1 MANPQPQIPQQRI
14 RPPDTTHLLFFMES
28 QTWLEKI
35 RKGEWSLNKKDRQV
49 ANKDPVSDE
58 EPKPEE
64 EEEEDSDENMEDMEE
79 KPAKRKGPPSKRTV
93 QDELYWFGTEVAD
106 LEKESNRMIRESKNR
121 IPSQF
126 PRPTSEEMKREL
138 HRHVDQGV
146 LKEQISKRVQKG
158 GAMIEIAPE
167 VDAIM
172 SLALQNRM
180 RHLLEKLVFQSKK
193 RQDLA
198 RRLPNVNVINDMGT
212 YLANCRT
219 RAQEV
224 QQAADSK
231 EERLKQER
239 QVLEAK
245 KTFEPL
251 TLEDMNRRRRIERE
265 LAQEVSKIKAKSEDD
280 LALSMIGD
288 DLGNFDLDL
297 SKIAKETTTV
307 DAAQVEMELDEL
319 SGELT
324 LADCIGVLESEQGRY
339 RNNILYKLLA
349 RQIH

>member
-1 MANPQPQIPQQRI
+1 
-14 RPPDTTHLLFFMES
+14 
-28 QTWLEKI
+28 
-35 RKGEWSLNKKDRQV
+35 
-49 ANKDPVSDE
+49 
-58 EPKPEE
+58 
-64 EEEEDSDENMEDMEE
+64 
-79 KPAKRKGPPSKRTV
+79 
-93 QDELYWFGTEVAD
+93 
-106 LEKESNRMIRESKNR
+106 
-121 IPSQF
+121 
-126 PRPTSEEMKREL
+126 
-138 HRHVDQGV
+138 
-146 LKEQISKRVQKG
+146 
-158 GAMIEIAPE
+158 MIEIAPE

-245 KTFEPL
+245 KAFEPL